1 MMPQRGATKT
11 FTRFCCCKEYS
22 AILNKEVQITKTSK
36 TSTLCTRCFVICLMS
51 QDRSVCIRPTLIVVY
66 LVIGFRATNNSLNRW
81 TTVVLPCPP
90 SMRTTSTTTR
100 SSERETRSIRSCLLS
115 SRALMWCS
123 RSDPSSYTLTDMYP
137 SLKSQGVSPSSIP
150 STSNKHVRSGST
162 TKMLHS
168 RIGDLLTW
176 PSQSEA
182 TSTSRSTLRPR
193 WLMRTTL
200 CWKIV
205 EVECLFMSFNF
216 LITL

>member
-1 MMPQRGATKT
+1 MLQHGATKT

-22 AILNKEVQITKTSK
+22 AILNKEQIKKTSK
-36 TSTLCTRCFVICLMS
+36 TSILCTRYSVICLMS
-51 QDRSVCIRPTLIVVY
+51 QDRSVCIRPTLTVEY
-66 LVIGFRATNNSLNRW
+66 LVIGFRVTNNSLNRW

-90 SMRTTSTTTR
+90 SMQTISTTTR
-100 SSERETRSIRSCLLS
+100 SSERETRSIQNCSLFS
-115 SRALMWCS
+115 QALMWCS

-137 SLKSQGVSPSSIP
+137 SQKLRSVSPSSIL

-182 TSTSRSTLRPR
+182 TSTSRSTLSPR
-193 WLMRTTL
+193 WQMRTTL
-200 CWKIV
+200 CWKTV